1 MVKNSRTPA
10 RPDQLRPL
18 NTPRGIR
25 VLTENNLPAVLFGSR
40 QERLPIV
47 DIEET
52 WCIDD
57 EWWRD
62 PIQRRYYRVLLENGS
77 LRTIYVD
84 VIAGTWNEQAY

>member
-18 NTPRGIR
+18 NVPKDIAVR
-25 VLTENNLPAVLFGSR
+25 TENNLPVALFGAR
-40 QERLPIV
+40 RERLPVV
-47 DIEET
+47 DIQET

-62 PIQRRYYRVLLENGS
+62 PIQRRYYRVLLANGS
-77 LRTIYVD
+77 LRTVYVD
-84 VIAGTWNEQAY
+84 GVNGDWYEQGY

>member
-1 MVKNSRTPA
+1 MVKDPRTPA

-18 NTPRGIR
+18 NTPREIR
-25 VLTENNLPAVLFGSR
+25 VVAENNLPVALLTPNRER
-40 QERLPIV
+40 QPIV
-47 DIEET
+47 DIQET

-62 PIQRRYYRVLLENGS
+62 PIQRRYYRVLLQNGS

-84 VIAGTWNEQAY
+84 LVANSWHEQGY

>member
-18 NTPRGIR
+18 NTPRQIR
-25 VLTENNLPAVLFGSR
+25 VITKNDLPVALFGDGQQR
-40 QERLPIV
+40 QDIV
-47 DIEET
+47 DIQEI

-62 PIQRRYYRVLLENGS
+62 HIQRRYYRVQLRNGAM
-77 LRTIYVD
+77 RTIYVD
-84 VIAGTWNEQAY
+84 AIGGTWNEQKY

>member
-10 RPDQLRPL
+10 RPDQLRLL
-18 NTPRGIR
+18 NTPRDIE
-25 VLTENNLPAVLFGSR
+25 VLTENNLPAVLFGPSR
-40 QERLPIV
+40 ERLPVV
-47 DIEET
+47 DIQET

-62 PIQRRYYRVLLENGS
+62 PIQRRYYRVLLQNGS

-84 VIAGTWNEQAY
+84 SIANSWHEQRY